1 MTNVNKGLNL
11 ESLMK
16 EVKIER
22 SRYALT
28 ASIRMSESEATIIV
42 PELNDSIGLF
52 DLTHELGHA
61 ALALKRLE
69 VLIPNPLF
77 EFISMKLREG
87 SRRENFDYDSH
98 KVEYLADCIGVS
110 LILSENNLDDSEE
123 TLDIID
129 SQMETESHPSP
140 ENRRDVIRFLKE
152 GNYRILILR
161 EEEMMKY
168 ESNVDIQER
177 NGGTE
182 GETCSNQGRGKMGS

>member
-1 MTNVNKGLNL
+1 MNSL
-11 ESLMK
+11 SIRDLMK
-16 EVKIER
+16 EVKIEK
-22 SRYALT
+22 SRYAIT
-28 ASIRMSESEATIIV
+28 PSIRVSSKEATIII
-42 PELNDSIGLF
+42 PDSSDSIGLF

-61 ALALKRLE
+61 ALALDRLQ
-69 VLIPNPLF
+69 VLIPDDLF
-77 EFISMKLREG
+77 CFIQQKLLEKG
-87 SRRENFDYDSH
+87 GINYELH
-98 KVEYLADCIGVS
+98 KSEYLADCIGVS

-152 GNYRILILR
+152 GNHRILILR
-161 EEEMMKY
+161 KEEMMKY